1 MLNTHCVGIRLRKH
15 NRKYWSR
22 FELLGRT
29 IRERNT
35 EKVILEEKLK
45 KEREKEEKQ
54 NKTKN
59 PKH

>member
-1 MLNTHCVGIRLRKH
+1 MRGMGEGTRAENAA
-15 NRKYWSR
+15 
-22 FELLGRT
+22 
-29 IRERNT
+29 RNT